1 MKSKGLEWSDALE
14 FVDTPEEGVEV
25 RALCQ
30 LKEGDVVAK
39 MPKEACLTTKTSG
52 ARKIIEEAGLD
63 GHLGLAF
70 AIMYE
75 RSLDGDSP
83 FAGYLQLLPHQECVP
98 IVWTLDEVNELL
110 CGTELHQVYLVL
122 FSLII
127 HRGWIIID
135 HIEPCQYMLS
145 FFDCYFLYFCE
156 NCKRMLFVSW
166 LNFCLLD
173 CLSSIVNFFNFRLW
187 ILESESH

>member
-1 MKSKGLEWSDALE
+1 
-14 FVDTPEEGVEV
+14 
-25 RALCQ
+25 
-30 LKEGDVVAK
+30 

-52 ARKIIEEAGLD
+52 AREIIEEAGLD

-75 RSLDGDSP
+75 RSLGGDSP
-83 FAGYLQLLPHQECVP
+83 FAGYLQLLPFQECVP

-127 HRGWIIID
+127 HEG
-135 HIEPCQYMLS
+135 
-145 FFDCYFLYFCE
+145 
-156 NCKRMLFVSW
+156 
-166 LNFCLLD
+166 
-173 CLSSIVNFFNFRLW
+173 
-187 ILESESH
+187 

>member
-110 CGTELHQVYLVL
+110 CGTELHLVYLVL

-127 HRGWIIID
+127 HEG
-135 HIEPCQYMLS
+135 
-145 FFDCYFLYFCE
+145 
-156 NCKRMLFVSW
+156 
-166 LNFCLLD
+166 
-173 CLSSIVNFFNFRLW
+173 
-187 ILESESH
+187 